1 MPQSHIRK
9 EYPHPACRTQ
19 KYFAR
24 HYSRTQPLDPQTREA
39 AHCLQWACRELV
51 QVNGYLTPPGASG
64 FCQDWDDHDV
74 IVVQAAGTKTWS
86 FREGGREYPLY
97 RDIEFEREDP
107 EGEPSRKIRLAA
119 GDVLYVARGVLHVA
133 EAENTPSRHVSFGIG
148 RHTPLDSLTFVIDRL
163 RSKVFFRRDIER
175 TNPKSAHETV
185 TRFAS
190 TAQDPDFEDFL
201 LARNENST
209 ARKFAQFPWATE
221 TKNLA
226 CVAGRISL
234 YHVKSRHAGP
244 ASCTS

>member
-1 MPQSHIRK
+1 M
-9 EYPHPACRTQ
+9 
-19 KYFAR
+19 
-24 HYSRTQPLDPQTREA
+24 
-39 AHCLQWACRELV
+39 

-97 RDIEFEREDP
+97 RDIEFEREGP

-119 GDVLYVARGVLHVA
+119 GNALYVARGVWHVA

-148 RHTPLDSLTFVIDRL
+148 RHTPLDSLTFVTDRL

-190 TAQDPDFEDFL
+190 TAQDPAFEDFL

-234 YHVKSRHAGP
+234 YQVQSRHAGP
-244 ASCTS
+244 ASCTSRPVTTPPSLTQTSIFVLKRPQPK